1 MNRYAY
7 VILFLF
13 FFTPSLSAQ
22 TSTVTISNG
31 KSCAGQEVLLSITA
45 SNLLNIASITLY
57 VDIDTTRLTFVSL
70 ENIDPQLVEELYF
83 NYIQSPPRVAVV
95 WNNIVPANFPQ
106 TKLFDMK
113 FHVNDVNTPVSFAP
127 GCEIVNA
134 SLQLVT
140 IGWLNGAV
148 EPANPVIAIQP
159 KDLTIKSTKNAS
171 FDVNSVNATGYQWE
185 DSQDGTTWQNL
196 QDGENYS
203 GTLTDLLT
211 ITNVPLSFDKTK
223 FRCNTRNVNCYT
235 VSDVATLTVES
246 SSSINE
252 GMNARNF
259 QLRIQPNPFTESTQ
273 IDYTIPEEGNV
284 HIRIY
289 SMLGNLVV
297 DLLDTFHSQGQYKIP
312 FFPNQ
317 LPKGIYVC
325 QLEFFNI
332 NTNLFTV
339 QKMIKN

>member
-1 MNRYAY
+1 M
-7 VILFLF
+7 
-13 FFTPSLSAQ
+13 
-22 TSTVTISNG
+22 
-31 KSCAGQEVLLSITA
+31 
-45 SNLLNIASITLY
+45 
-57 VDIDTTRLTFVSL
+57 LTFVSL
-70 ENIDPQLVEELYF
+70 ENINPQLQGLYF
-83 NYIQSPPRVAVV
+83 NYIQSPPKVAVV

-113 FHVNDVNTPVSFAP
+113 FHVNGVNTPVSFAP
-127 GCEIVNA
+127 GCEIVDA

-148 EPANPVIAIQP
+148 EPANPDIAIQP

-196 QDGENYS
+196 QDGGNYS
-203 GTLTDLLT
+203 GTLTNLLT
-211 ITNVPLSFDKTK
+211 ITNVPVSFDKTK
-223 FRCNTRNVNCYT
+223 FRCNTRNVDCYT

-312 FFPNQ
+312 FFPNH